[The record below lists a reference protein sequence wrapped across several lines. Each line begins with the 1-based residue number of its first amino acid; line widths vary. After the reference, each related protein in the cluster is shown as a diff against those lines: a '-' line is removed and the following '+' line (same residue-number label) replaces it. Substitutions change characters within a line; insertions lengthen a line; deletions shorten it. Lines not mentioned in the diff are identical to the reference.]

1 MAVYEIPEQ
10 LLHSKPEIRIG
21 DKIYKVDD
29 RQKTVKK
36 FSKLGQNDS
45 DDGDNEMIK
54 LALGEKAAKEIDEM
68 NLPFPAQ
75 TELIILIGAAMT
87 GEEPDAVRSRFQES
101 TKKQA

>member
-36 FSKLGQNDS
+36 FSKITQEYG
-45 DDGDNEMIK
+45 DDGDYEVIK

-68 NLPFPAQ
+68 NLPFPAHSD
-75 TELIILIGAAMT
+75 LLALIGAAMT
-87 GEEPDAVRSRFQES
+87 GEDPDVMRSRFQES
-101 TKKQA
+101 AKGDA